1 MIKRIVFRNM
11 DHSTALEN
19 YVNEQFAKVDE
30 FLANER
36 EPIYIDIVLIA
47 CKDHAHEE
55 AEIVL
60 KSPHY
65 NVVSKYEG
73 PKMYDVIDR
82 VIDTLY
88 HKLHE
93 AKKKKLE
100 EERNKDHYKSA

>member
-1 MIKRIVFRNM
+1 MFKRIVFRNM
-11 DHSTALEN
+11 EHSTVLEN
-19 YVNEQFAKVDE
+19 YVNEQFAKVEE
-30 FLANER
+30 FLASER

-47 CKDHAHEE
+47 CKDHAHDE

-65 NVVSKYEG
+65 NLVSKYEG

-88 HKLHE
+88 LSLRE
-93 AKKKKLE
+93 AKKKIME
-100 EERNKDHYKSA
+100 QARDEDYYKSA

>member
-1 MIKRIVFRNM
+1 MFKRIVFRNM
-11 DHSTALEN
+11 EHSTVLEN
-19 YVNEQFAKVDE
+19 YVNEQFAKVEE
-30 FLANER
+30 FLASER

-47 CKDHAHEE
+47 CKDHAHDE

-65 NVVSKYEG
+65 NLVSKYEG

-88 HKLHE
+88 LALRE
-93 AKKKKLE
+93 AKKKIME
-100 EERNKDHYKSA
+100 QARDEDYYKSA